1 MTRDELLRAYR
12 ATRDLTLRLVAPL
25 AVEDYVIQP
34 VAEVSPPKWHLAHTT
49 WFFETLVL
57 AVHGARR
64 LDGAT
69 QHLFNSYY
77 DSIGERVPQAERGR
91 FSRPTVAEVLAYRK
105 SVDDQLT
112 MLIGDCDAAR
122 FEKLAAIVTVGINH
136 EQQHQELLLT
146 DIKRGLFQEPI
157 YPSYAKTEP
166 PKKLP
171 RHTPSSFS
179 TFDSGM
185 SELGHDGR
193 GFCFDNEQPRHET
206 YLAPFTLAD
215 RLVTQGEY
223 LEFMRDEGYS
233 RPDLWLS
240 DGYAAVRQNG
250 WRAPMYWVEQDGTW
264 QRYTLYGLQP
274 VVPEHPVAHVSYY
287 EANAFAAWRKARL
300 PTEPEWE
307 HAANQS
313 NAMADKGTLLDAM
326 IFEPT
331 GHALIGE
338 VWEWTQSAYLPYP
351 GYERPEGALGEYNGK
366 FMIGQMVLK
375 GGSCLTPASHIRP
388 SYRNFFQPEK
398 RWQMTGIRLARDP

>member
-179 TFDSGM
+179 SFDGGM

-206 YLAPFTLAD
+206 YLAPFALAD

-250 WRAPMYWVEQDGTW
+250 WRAPMYWVERDGTW